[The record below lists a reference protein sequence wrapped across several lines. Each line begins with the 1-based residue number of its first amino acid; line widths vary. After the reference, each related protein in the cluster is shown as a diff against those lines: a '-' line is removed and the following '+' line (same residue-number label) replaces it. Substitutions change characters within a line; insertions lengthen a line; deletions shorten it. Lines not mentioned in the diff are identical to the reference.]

1 MSDWPTELYAGEFD
15 DFIPRR
21 AALAKRAK
29 DAGETDLAKQVLA
42 CRKPTRAAWLVNLL
56 AVAEPEQLAEALELG
71 EALAQAHREASGSQL
86 RELSAARTRTVNAL
100 ARRAGELGSEH
111 DYQAPAS
118 AIGEVA
124 ETIQAALADPELA
137 RGIRTGTMTASV
149 RAAGFGPVDLF
160 APVSASAPNVI
171 DLASRRKS
179 RAAGKK
185 IPGGAG
191 SDSPAPDKGLDPAGI
206 RAAERA
212 LTRAEMALEQSAP
225 AHRRLESDLSAARRA
240 RKAAD
245 AEFDAAER
253 EVERLRESLRE
264 AEDRLADA
272 TDEATNAR
280 ERAEESAAALAESA
294 RSIADL
300 EEAMAQAREDLRSMG
315 IDP

>member
-15 DFIPRR
+15 DFVPRR

-29 DAGETDLAKQVLA
+29 DAGEADLAKQVLA

-124 ETIQAALADPELA
+124 ETIQTALADPELA

-185 IPGGAG
+185 IPGGAD
-191 SDSPAPDKGLDPAGI
+191 SDSLADKGLDPAEI

-272 TDEATNAR
+272 TDEATKAR